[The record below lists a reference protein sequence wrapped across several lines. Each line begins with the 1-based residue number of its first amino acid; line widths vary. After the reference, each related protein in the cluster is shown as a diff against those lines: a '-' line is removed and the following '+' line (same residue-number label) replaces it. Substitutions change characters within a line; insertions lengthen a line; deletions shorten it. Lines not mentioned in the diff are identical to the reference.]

1 MGIKDMMKSFLF
13 ETVDSIEDDDEDVV
27 EETTEEPVEEQP
39 AAAEPVSP
47 AVHETPAPAVQPA
60 VLEPV
65 TPAEVD
71 RQANDFLASTS
82 RKPESSLFAG
92 VEETLSPSTNSSSQ
106 TARSHAKKTEA
117 KKAPAKARKGASR
130 KDKTAFID
138 YSAVLSPIFGN
149 LPEDQK
155 DVDAVH
161 DAINLPEPQ
170 DHSDMIQIISP
181 MYGTTPKPKKRAPLG
196 ERRSAAPKA
205 AAEAPAK
212 EAEPAAEKA
221 APAHEAA
228 QASAAAR
235 TNANRTRLTD
245 ELLSNATAASNTHSK
260 PMDLAAYLSRP
271 ARTSSKDGDKE

>member
-47 AVHETPAPAVQPA
+47 AVHETPAPA

-117 KKAPAKARKGASR
+117 KKAPAQARKGASR

-212 EAEPAAEKA
+212 EAEKA

-235 TNANRTRLTD
+235 TNTNRTRLTD
-245 ELLSNATAASNTHSK
+245 ELLSNAAAASNTHSK